1 MRPPEEYKMRRKI
14 AFLLILALSSVCAGR
29 AQETGP
35 SVRSAAAERLSLDQA
50 IRTAREKHP
59 ALKQAEAAVD
69 AAEAEVK
76 RARASYFPQL
86 SFSGI
91 GKVGLSGAAGA
102 LGLPGFPASPFYRNA
117 AYSANWYQMIFDFGR
132 TKHFVASE
140 RALADSARL
149 RRTAEEERIVL
160 NVKRAY
166 FSVLEAQG
174 LRTVAGETVKER
186 RLTLEREQAYA
197 QSGLGSEFAVSLARA
212 NLAEAEGALIQAD
225 GAVNTSFAALRA
237 AMGVEGAFAY
247 DLQTPPLKVVSP
259 QTLEDLTQAALKNR
273 PDEQALERKVQAA
286 AEALGRARADRL
298 PEVRGFGAGGQGR
311 FNGTT
316 VKEVQRHGL
325 SALGLIFPLFTGGR
339 LQAERQEA
347 QAVLA
352 GALAVRDELRQQIQ
366 LEVTQAYYQLVDLT
380 GRIKVADQQRQAAQQ
395 ALALAQARY
404 QVQLSSFLDLL
415 TAEGALTRAE
425 TNYARTQFDYD
436 RARAELEFAIG
447 QAP

>member
-1 MRPPEEYKMRRKI
+1 MRRRI
-14 AFLLILALSSVCAGR
+14 AFLLILAFGSVCAGR
-29 AQETGP
+29 AQETGS
-35 SVRSAAAERLSLDQA
+35 SVQSAAAERLSLDQA
-50 IRTAREKHP
+50 IRNALEKHP

-76 RARASYFPQL
+76 QARASYFPQL

-91 GKVGLSGAAGA
+91 GKVGLSGASGA
-102 LGLPGFPASPFYRNA
+102 LGLPGFPASPFFRNT

-140 RALADSARL
+140 RALAESARL
-149 RRTAEEERIVL
+149 RKMAEKERIIL

-166 FSVLEAQG
+166 FSGLEAQG
-174 LRTVAGETVKER
+174 LRTVADETVKER

-197 QSGLGSEFAVSLARA
+197 QSGLSSEFAVSFARA
-212 NLAEAEGALIQAD
+212 NLAEAEGALIQAN
-225 GAVNTSFAALRA
+225 GAVHTSLAALRA
-237 AMGVEGAFAY
+237 AMGAEGAFAY
-247 DLQTPPLKVVSP
+247 ELQTPPINVVSP
-259 QTLEDLTQAALKNR
+259 QPLEDLVQAALKNR
-273 PDEQALERKVQAA
+273 PDGQALEKKVQAA
-286 AEALGRARADRL
+286 SESLGRARADRL

-316 VKEVQRHGL
+316 VKEEQRHGVG
-325 SALGLIFPLFTGGR
+325 ALGLIFPFFTGGR

-347 QAVLA
+347 QAVLD
-352 GALAVRDELRQQIQ
+352 GALALRDALRQQIQ
-366 LEVTQAYYQLVDLT
+366 LEVTQAYYQVVDLT
-380 GRIKVADQQRQAAQQ
+380 ERINVADQQRQAAQQ

-425 TNYARTQFDYD
+425 TIYARTQFDYE
-436 RARAELEFAIG
+436 RAKAQLDFASGRAF
-447 QAP
+447 QP